1 MGRMKAG
8 VVVTTKFVDKN
19 ATQKN
24 KNKLVQVFAEYINY
38 IDRAEAVR
46 NDAFSTYNFFSQYQ
60 QYTDYMDNPQKTGGI
75 FTDKLDALTAEQKAV
90 LKESFQTAYDNDNIM
105 WQTVISFDNRFLTQL
120 GLYDPVTNMLN
131 EDRLQDATRRMMRT
145 ALEKEGISHTAIW
158 SAAIHYNT
166 DNIHIHV
173 AYTEPYSSREKKVI
187 DGVEQPKGYFS
198 KKTIRNMKSQ
208 VVNSLMENSFELNQY
223 VRDKVIGAKRE
234 FSSLDDKVLREMWVS
249 IYNRLPADR
258 RLWKYNMSA
267 TADIRPALDD
277 LSRTFL
283 SQYCSKEYAAF
294 QRQVFE
300 QQAAYKVAYGENS
313 QYQDYAQNKINDL
326 YARLGN
332 DTLNEMRAYSRGEF
346 KGLSTKKHSSDP
358 YNLARL
364 QFSIGKLKKTWGQA
378 LEETAQQN
386 EREHQQLERNINEF
400 GG

>member
-267 TADIRPALDD
+267 TADIRPALHD

-283 SQYCSKEYAAF
+283 SQYCSK
-294 QRQVFE
+294 
-300 QQAAYKVAYGENS
+300 
-313 QYQDYAQNKINDL
+313 
-326 YARLGN
+326 
-332 DTLNEMRAYSRGEF
+332 
-346 KGLSTKKHSSDP
+346 
-358 YNLARL
+358 
-364 QFSIGKLKKTWGQA
+364 
-378 LEETAQQN
+378 
-386 EREHQQLERNINEF
+386 
-400 GG
+400 